1 MNLLT
6 ALSSSLPLW
15 ATSLLRVLLPL
26 AAAIAVDLAF
36 QRGVRPMA
44 TRRLQTLDNKV
55 LVPTRAA
62 LFATVFEVGL
72 QPSLATLL
80 GHPDWAVM
88 AQRLLAS
95 PVILLWTV
103 ALVRLTESL
112 VHESALR
119 GKDGGFV
126 NKHTQ
131 PLIETS
137 AKLLLGTLGAYILLD
152 AWGQD
157 LSVLLASATVSGI
170 ALGFAAQETLGNLF
184 AGFFL
189 FTDPPFKLGDYLVL
203 ADGTRGRV
211 LDIRLRTTRLLTND
225 GVEITIPNREVAN
238 VRITNETGGP
248 SERARVRVLV
258 QVAFG
263 TNLHTAR
270 STLLDAARSVTFFQH
285 PEPEHDV
292 LVRWR
297 AFKDSGIEAEVVGW
311 IDNPSQRENATHDCV
326 VAIYEGLAAADI
338 RIPYTTHS
346 VHLVGGA
353 HQDDPVA

>member
-1 MNLLT
+1 MDALIALATNL
-6 ALSSSLPLW
+6 PVW
-15 ATSLLRVLLPL
+15 ATSLLLILLPV
-26 AAAIAVDLAF
+26 AVAVVADIAF
-36 QRGVRPMA
+36 QRLVRPMVV
-44 TRRLQTLDNKV
+44 RHLPTLDAGV
-55 LVPTRAA
+55 LVRTRAA
-62 LFATVFEVGL
+62 VFATVVDIGL
-72 QPSLATLL
+72 QPSLSTLL
-80 GHPDWAVM
+80 GHPDWAQM
-88 AQRLLAS
+88 AKRLLAS
-95 PVILLWTV
+95 PVIILWTV
-103 ALVRLTESL
+103 ALVRLAEGL
-112 VHESALR
+112 VHEGAQR
-119 GKDGGFV
+119 GRKGGFV

-137 AKLLLGTLGAYILLD
+137 AKLLIGTLGVYILLD

-248 SERARVRVLV
+248 SERARVRVVV

-263 TNLHTAR
+263 TNLHAAR
-270 STLLDAARSVTFFQH
+270 ATLLGAARSVTFFQH
-285 PEPEHDV
+285 PDPEHDV

-297 AFKDSGIEAEVVGW
+297 SFKDSGIEAEVVGW
-311 IDNPSQRENATHDCV
+311 IDNPAQRENATHDCM
-326 VAIYEGLAAADI
+326 VAVYDGLAAANI

-346 VHLVGGA
+346 VHLVGPTKTN
-353 HQDDPVA
+353 DDD